1 MAVNFAAKRVGSMIG
16 GKMFNSGV
24 TSCDGIK
31 KGQPCCFD
39 KKEAAAKGM
48 MSCGATGGGTKKNNN
63 QNKEALVRCKQIAA
77 QSKKEKAKPKKK

>member
-1 MAVNFAAKRVGSMIG
+1 MNFVAGRIGSAIG

-24 TSCDGIK
+24 TSCDGMK

-48 MSCGATGGGTKKNNN
+48 MSCGALGGGTKKNNN
-63 QNKEALVRCKQIAA
+63 QNKEALKRCKEIAA